1 MTASEIL
8 VAEAVYYRG
17 NWKAI
22 VDAINQKKI
31 LPVDDIIR
39 INKSIRCK
47 TLTILDK
54 DYPEYLKELY
64 QPPLVLFYYGDI
76 SLINNPKIN
85 LAIVG
90 TRKPSEVGA
99 DITKQIAK
107 GIAKKYVTVSGL
119 ALGVDAIAHKETID
133 NGGKTVAVLGC
144 GIDICYPT
152 KNKEIYEEIKK
163 NHLLVSEYPGI
174 TPPSAENFPFRNRL
188 IAQFSKA
195 ILVTESKK
203 RSGSS
208 ITVMYGLCYGRDV
221 MCVPSTDYG
230 NSGCNSH
237 IRDGA
242 TLVENA
248 KQVIEMME

>member
-76 SLINNPKIN
+76 SLINNPKTN

-99 DITKQIAK
+99 DITKQI
-107 GIAKKYVTVSGL
+107 
-119 ALGVDAIAHKETID
+119 IAHKETID
-133 NGGKTVAVLGC
+133 NGGKTIAVLGC